1 MLLNKFVREADR
13 IVNLPASNADVR
25 PAAVKPGSKDPTLES
40 ALKLLQDCA
49 NDMLAEYANQK
60 EPQAEKILNRCV
72 ESANRLAEMLQATD
86 PRDLMAQDLQLDT
99 EDSAEMMLLFQ
110 LERDEDAAVDAVTLL
125 LQLKKE
131 IAHTAGTPKQS

>member
-1 MLLNKFVREADR
+1 
-13 IVNLPASNADVR
+13 
-25 PAAVKPGSKDPTLES
+25 
-40 ALKLLQDCA
+40 
-49 NDMLAEYANQK
+49 
-60 EPQAEKILNRCV
+60 
-72 ESANRLAEMLQATD
+72 MLQATD

-131 IAHTAGTPKQS
+131 IAHAAGTPIQS